1 MKRKRDISEAGG
13 SVEDISVTRRQIEL
27 PTVFVYSK
35 KLR

>member
-1 MKRKRDISEAGG
+1 MKRKRDILEA
-13 SVEDISVTRRQIEL
+13 VEDISVTGRQIEF